1 MNEQNAGKAGIITVQ
16 MGAVISQL
24 LHVYRPLGKGLPI
37 KSHEIGLIMAI
48 SHFRQERQVWPSP
61 SDLSLLMDVTRPA
74 ITASL
79 NSLEQQGYVYRRVSS
94 TDRRRCVVELSDNG
108 KDLVHTMFAQFY
120 ANTQKLVD
128 ALGEEESRLLI
139 TLLQKALVPLLP
151 EKGVVSVPCE
161 KSSNI

>member
-1 MNEQNAGKAGIITVQ
+1 MKEQDAGKADIITVQ

-37 KSHEIGLIMAI
+37 KSHEVGLIMAI
-48 SHFRQERQVWPSP
+48 SHFRQERQTWPSP

-74 ITASL
+74 ITAAL
-79 NSLEQQGYVYRRVSS
+79 NSLEKQGYLHRLISS
-94 TDRRRCVVELSDNG
+94 TDRRRCAVELSDNG
-108 KDLVHTMFAQFY
+108 KELVHAMFAQFY

-139 TLLQKALVPLLP
+139 ALLQKALVPLLP
-151 EKGVVSVPCE
+151 EKGVVSVPCG